1 MNRVFRPLSVTTVTS
16 LSALRRMAA
25 MTAVR
30 LAVMLLS
37 VALGALPIVVS
48 AQVVTPAAAT
58 NRSPG
63 SAELRRAVVAESALV
78 WRVYRDIHEHP
89 ELGKKEQRTH
99 DMLKRELMALGFRDF
114 IDSKLAPTAVITV
127 LDTQRPGPVIAL
139 RAEMDARP
147 TQEPADHDPRSMIDG
162 VMHNCGHD
170 AHAAMLLGT
179 AALLSKH
186 PEWISGRVV
195 FVFQPA
201 EETKGGAD
209 DIVNEGILERLGVE
223 AIFAQHSVSGMPV
236 GTVNVAAGPTM
247 AGSAYFTLR
256 ITGDGSHAAQP
267 SAGNDVLLAA
277 SSIVHELAN
286 IPARRIDILSRP
298 VVISPTSFVA
308 GTDAGTNVLPGEAV
322 VKGTIRAFEQADPR
336 GSSDSTT
343 IGAIMRRYLDGASA
357 SLGVSYELDI
367 RQGSP
372 PTVNDER
379 LFARL
384 SAPLATGW
392 GAGFDTTP
400 YRGMFSEDFAFYTE
414 SLPSLYF
421 GLGIARDGLGM
432 GGVHSPEFTIHPSAL
447 VAGVRLLGNNRDLR
461 VAVLNIEANVLNWR
475 YCWNQNC
482 RLAARI
488 LRS

>member
-1 MNRVFRPLSVTTVTS
+1 MNRALQPSFMTTVSNALARRRAATMTS
-16 LSALRRMAA
+16 VRR
-25 MTAVR
+25 AVI
-30 LAVMLLS
+30 LLS
-37 VALGALPIVVS
+37 VAFVALPVVLP
-48 AQVVTPAAAT
+48 AQPVAVAAT
-58 NRSPG
+58 ARRSPS

-89 ELGKKEQRTH
+89 ELGKQEHRTH
-99 DMLKRELMALGFRDF
+99 DLLKRELMALGFTDF

-127 LDTQRPGPVIAL
+127 LDTKRPGPVIAL

-147 TQEPADHDPRSMIDG
+147 TQEPADHDPRSTIDG

-179 AALLSKH
+179 AALLAKH

-256 ITGDGSHAAQP
+256 ITGAGSHAAQP

-277 SSIVHELAN
+277 ASIVHELAN
-286 IPARRIDILSRP
+286 LPARRIDMLSRP

-322 VKGTIRAFEQADPR
+322 VKGTIRAFEQADPP

-357 SLGVSYELDI
+357 ALGVGYELDI

-372 PTVNDER
+372 PTVNDEK

-384 SAPLATGW
+384 SAPLAAGW

-421 GLGIARDGLGM
+421 GLGIAKDGLGM

-447 VAGVRLLGNNRDLR
+447 VEGVRLLGL
-461 VAVLNIEANVLNWR
+461 VAISSGEVGVGDSR
-475 YCWNQNC
+475 K
-482 RLAARI
+482 
-488 LRS
+488 